1 MLEKPDGPHTHSFNG
16 FYNERP
22 FQEIAKGNEKQ
33 AGRHEACFKVFQFPC
48 KYQEKAGARI
58 VSGYC

>member
-1 MLEKPDGPHTHSFNG
+1 MGPHTHRLNG

-33 AGRHEACFKVFQFPC
+33 ADRHEACFKVFQFPC
-48 KYQEKAGARI
+48 KYQEKAGAGI

>member
-1 MLEKPDGPHTHSFNG
+1 MGPHTHSFNG

-33 AGRHEACFKVFQFPC
+33 ADRHEACFKVFQFPC
-48 KYQEKAGARI
+48 KYQEKAGAGI